1 MSSPLHPDVDSVLF
15 SAEELRVR
23 VKELGAAISKDYQH
37 SDGLV
42 VVGILKG
49 SFIFMS
55 DLIRT
60 IDVPNVV
67 EFMSLSSYGNSTQS
81 TGEVRIIMDLRT
93 PIEGKDVLIVEDIVD
108 TGLTLNYLLGLL
120 SSRKAKSVSVAVL
133 LKKKEALQVD
143 VPVKYCGF
151 DIPLVF
157 VVGYG
162 LDYAERY
169 RSLPYVGVLKPS
181 VYAKKGDA

>member
-1 MSSPLHPDVDSVLF
+1 MTKNSPLDDIEKVLLD
-15 SAEELRVR
+15 EEVIRAR
-23 VKELGAAISKDYQH
+23 VKELGAAISKDYKDSQ
-37 SDGLV
+37 GLV

-55 DLIRT
+55 DLVRS
-60 IDVPNVV
+60 IDLPIVV
-67 EFMSLSSYGNSTQS
+67 EFMSLSSYGHSTQS

-93 PIEGKDVLIVEDIVD
+93 PIEGKDVLVVEDIID
-108 TGLTLNYLLGLL
+108 TGLTLSFLMGLLG
-120 SSRKAKSVSVAVL
+120 SRKAKSISIACL
-133 LKKKEALQVD
+133 LRKKEALQID
-143 VPVKYCGF
+143 VPVKYTGF

-169 RSLPYVGVLKPS
+169 RSLPYIGILKSS
-181 VYAKKGDA
+181 VYAK